1 MKKHRRIILI
11 ALLAAVLLLGIWLRT
26 SRPEHLR
33 LSRRSAISVAL
44 SEAGLTR
51 MDVYDLKTELDW
63 EGSGNYPCY
72 YISFTYCDDDGRER
86 SVCAAVDGET
96 GEYLDL
102 NKWTE

>member
-11 ALLAAVLLLGIWLRT
+11 ALLAAVLLLGVWLRP
-26 SRPEHLR
+26 RPEHLR

-44 SEAGLTR
+44 SEAGLAR
-51 MDVYDLKTELDW
+51 KDVYDLKTELDW

-72 YISFTYCDDDGRER
+72 YINYTYRDDDGQER
-86 SVCAAVDGET
+86 RVHAAVDGET

-102 NKWTE
+102 DRWTE